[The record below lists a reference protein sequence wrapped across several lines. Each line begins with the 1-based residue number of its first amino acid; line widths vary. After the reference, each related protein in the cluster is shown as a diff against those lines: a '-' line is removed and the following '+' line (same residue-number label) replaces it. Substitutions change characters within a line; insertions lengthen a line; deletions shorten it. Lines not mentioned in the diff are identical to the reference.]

1 MICCGGK
8 FYAADGRNF
17 ELWCV
22 ALFKGSKKGV
32 STTILSA
39 VMAISLEQV
48 HAGIT

>member
-8 FYAADGRNF
+8 FYVANGRNF

-32 STTILSA
+32 STTIFSA
-39 VMAISLEQV
+39 VMIISLEQV
-48 HAGIT
+48 QAGTT